1 MQNLAGQSK
10 SLVHAERGEVGVKM
24 TGHNDPTKYILA
36 SSWNKSTLTPNP
48 RTESRKIEVIITDRS
63 KSNSHRAGLFGPTQ
77 NQEPMN
83 NLTLGRTS
91 HPSKSSYQ
99 PSNATS
105 NSSQKVSRSTVG
117 STTFPAVIDR
127 LKWNPVTILTAVEMD
142 KKLVALTAGS
152 KSHSIYSSKALIKN
166 HYLNPTQREESY
178 NALVRERKSAG
189 TFSLSLKANVKSIDP
204 PQPSALMKITKS
216 SRYSTSQHSGVWEFN
231 TIEKR

>member
-10 SLVHAERGEVGVKM
+10 SVVHAERGGVGVKL

-48 RTESRKIEVIITDRS
+48 RTESRRIEVIITDRS

-77 NQEPMN
+77 DQPMN

-99 PSNATS
+99 PSNTTNNS
-105 NSSQKVSRSTVG
+105 NQEVLRSTVG
-117 STTFPAVIDR
+117 NTTFPAVIDR

-152 KSHSIYSSKALIKN
+152 KSHSIHSSKVLIKN
-166 HYLNPTQREESY
+166 GYLNPTQREESY

-189 TFSLSLKANVKSIDP
+189 TFSLSLKANVKSIDKI
-204 PQPSALMKITKS
+204 QPSALKKITIS